1 MERSTQWDAV
11 SDQDRQR
18 PRTRIEE
25 VDRLE
30 QEDTEEEEVCR
41 MPQGG
46 FTNETLTAKEV
57 PPRASLSGVSWLL
70 SLPERKIPSPHQ
82 DTYVG

>member
-1 MERSTQWDAV
+1 
-11 SDQDRQR
+11 
-18 PRTRIEE
+18 
-25 VDRLE
+25 
-30 QEDTEEEEVCR
+30 

-70 SLPERKIPSPHQ
+70 SLPERKMPSPHQ